1 MFNLRSL
8 DLNLLT
14 AFEAIYEVDT
24 VSGAPIASRSA
35 NRLPATPWRV

>member
-14 AFEAIYEVDT
+14 VFEAIYEVGT
-24 VSGAPIASRSA
+24 VAPLIASRSA